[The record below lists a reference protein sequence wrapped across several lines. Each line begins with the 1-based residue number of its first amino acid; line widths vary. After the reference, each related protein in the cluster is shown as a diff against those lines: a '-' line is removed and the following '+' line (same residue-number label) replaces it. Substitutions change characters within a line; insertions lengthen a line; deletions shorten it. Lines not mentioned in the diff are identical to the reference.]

1 MRINMNLKYY
11 LRGLG
16 LGLIVTTIIL
26 SVSRNFGSGQDDKK
40 NDVSQIQN
48 STGSVIAFTRGQ
60 EETTASME
68 NDTRQEET
76 TNQTEPSTE
85 ALTQPETTK
94 AAEPETTSKAVE
106 PTTQEPTK
114 APEENGSVT
123 IVIKDVYY
131 GTQAADILYDAGLIT
146 DKSDFI
152 QYLIATGYGSIIQ
165 EGVYSIDKGASYE
178 VICKTISRK

>member
-1 MRINMNLKYY
+1 MNLKYY

-26 SVSRNFGSGQDDKK
+26 SVSRNFGSGQDDKN
-40 NDVSQIQN
+40 NDVSQVQN

-68 NDTRQEET
+68 NEIRQEET
-76 TNQTEPSTE
+76 MNQTEPSTE

-123 IVIKDVYY
+123 IVIKDKAIYY
-131 GTQAADILYDAGLIT
+131 NDKNSSSLSNLGYNLHKYLFIFLVFSYLY
-146 DKSDFI
+146 
-152 QYLIATGYGSIIQ
+152 Q
-165 EGVYSIDKGASYE
+165 
-178 VICKTISRK
+178 

>member
-1 MRINMNLKYY
+1 MNLKYY

-26 SVSRNFGSGQDDKK
+26 SVSRNFGSGQDDKN

-68 NDTRQEET
+68 NETRQEET

-123 IVIKDVYY
+123 KMFIMVPRLLIYYMMLVLLQIKVILSSTLLQQDMVQSYRKVC
-131 GTQAADILYDAGLIT
+131 IL
-146 DKSDFI
+146 
-152 QYLIATGYGSIIQ
+152 SIR
-165 EGVYSIDKGASYE
+165 EPAM
-178 VICKTISRK
+178 R

>member
-1 MRINMNLKYY
+1 MNLKFY

-26 SVSRNFGSGQDDKK
+26 SVSRNFGSGQDKEN
-40 NDVSQIQN
+40 NDVSQTQN

-60 EETTASME
+60 EETTVSGE
-68 NDTRQEET
+68 NETRQEET
-76 TNQTEPSTE
+76 TNQTEPSKE

-114 APEENGSVT
+114 APEENGSVP

-131 GTQAADILYDAGLIT
+131 RLQHMPDNISICEYPYSSGLKCPCIKLVFT
-146 DKSDFI
+146 TNSDM
-152 QYLIATGYGSIIQ
+152 LIISIFPN
-165 EGVYSIDKGASYE
+165 E
-178 VICKTISRK
+178 RW